1 MKKINNIEISED
13 VFELFVKAYSN
24 GIDLTEYISDF
35 RRDVCRL
42 SQVYYGLK
50 EGLDVSVFAHSEYTA
65 AAMVEIRYAL
75 KNNIDLSFLKSYM
88 NEGMIRNIIFLKENG
103 INIEDYINETTSEQE
118 IRFIGERLLYKET
131 IDYLYKD
138 LSTKEH
144 FKFEKMKTLRKMYK
158 NGFDLNSINT
168 IELNEAQLKEIY
180 KGFITNVDYTLYA
193 NKEYDYKIMREIR
206 ENLEFGITKIPTKK
220 SKTDQ
225 EYIKEI
231 KELREKILNNFD
243 CAEFNLKYAL
253 GENYLDKYDKNQLKI
268 LKETLNKELPVEKL
282 ISDLYSAEQMEEIMY
297 GLEDSL
303 DVSKYLDKSLTDIEM
318 NHIRQELL
326 KEKKD
331 INFITSF
338 IDKYLKQK
346 KNNRLIFNYKTLD
359 KNNLSKNILAIDSDR
374 QELKCFAITKE
385 LKENLI
391 LKATVEDK
399 DSFVKTVKN
408 VWEDIKDA
416 TDEEFVEIV
425 DVLKKEEV

>member
-1 MKKINNIEISED
+1 
-13 VFELFVKAYSN
+13 
-24 GIDLTEYISDF
+24 
-35 RRDVCRL
+35 
-42 SQVYYGLK
+42 
-50 EGLDVSVFAHSEYTA
+50 
-65 AAMVEIRYAL
+65 
-75 KNNIDLSFLKSYM
+75 
-88 NEGMIRNIIFLKENG
+88 
-103 INIEDYINETTSEQE
+103 
-118 IRFIGERLLYKET
+118 
-131 IDYLYKD
+131 
-138 LSTKEH
+138 
-144 FKFEKMKTLRKMYK
+144 
-158 NGFDLNSINT
+158 
-168 IELNEAQLKEIY
+168 
-180 KGFITNVDYTLYA
+180 
-193 NKEYDYKIMREIR
+193 
-206 ENLEFGITKIPTKK
+206 
-220 SKTDQ
+220 
-225 EYIKEI
+225 
-231 KELREKILNNFD
+231 
-243 CAEFNLKYAL
+243 
-253 GENYLDKYDKNQLKI
+253 
-268 LKETLNKELPVEKL
+268 
-282 ISDLYSAEQMEEIMY
+282 
-297 GLEDSL
+297 
-303 DVSKYLDKSLTDIEM
+303 M